1 MHRYSSLALSLAV
14 VLLGSSVFNGFG
26 TVLSPSNWPQFRGPN
41 SSGVAEAAKPPVKI
55 DPTNGALWKIEVP
68 WSPSSPCVW
77 ENWIFLTTFAEGQL
91 QTRCYDRSHG
101 QAVWNNGVTADKIE
115 TFHRTE
121 GSPAASTPATDG
133 RRIVSYFG
141 SFGLVCYDLKGKEL
155 WRHPLPVAQSGGGFG
170 SGTSPIIAG
179 NLVLLNRDQ
188 DQNSSL
194 LALDLRTGKT
204 VWETARPDATG
215 SFGTPILWQ
224 NHGQTEV
231 VTPGSLLLKGYEL
244 KTGRERWVV
253 EGVTTFACTTP
264 VAGDG
269 LLFFAGW
276 SPGKADSPWPSWESF
291 LEQNDK
297 NKDGE
302 ITFDEFSDSDR
313 DFSRGMD
320 FNHDGKITKP
330 DWDILMARMAKG
342 ENVLV
347 AVKPG
352 GRGDISE
359 THVAWKSTRGLPY
372 VASPLLYQDRLY
384 LVRDGGMFSCLDAKT
399 GKPHY
404 IQERLG
410 AIGSCYASPV
420 AADGRIYVAS
430 QPGKLSVVKA
440 GGDKPEIL
448 HQADFGER
456 IFATPALAGDN
467 LYVRTHNKLYAFGSE
482 TPH

>member
-1 MHRYSSLALSLAV
+1 MRHRSLL
-14 VLLGSSVFNGFG
+14 
-26 TVLSPSNWPQFRGPN
+26 VLSFAMLLTCSGFSSAGAAGMTSNWPQFRGPN
-41 SSGVAEAAKPPVKI
+41 GSGVAPAAKPPVKI
-55 DPTNGALWKIEVP
+55 QPTNGALWKIDVP

-77 ENWIFLTTFAEGQL
+77 EDWIFLTTFAEGQL
-91 QTRCYDRSHG
+91 QTRCFERKQG
-101 QAVWNNGVTADKIE
+101 QAVWKNGVTADKIE

-133 RRIVSYFG
+133 RSVVSYFG

-179 NLVLLNRDQ
+179 HRVLLNRDQ
-188 DQNSSL
+188 DENSSL
-194 LALDLRTGKT
+194 LALDLETGKT
-204 VWETARPDATG
+204 AWETARPGATG

-224 NHGQTEV
+224 NDERTEV
-231 VTPGSLLLKGYEL
+231 VTPGSVVLKGYEV
-244 KTGRERWVV
+244 KTGMERWRV

-269 LLFFAGW
+269 LLYFAGW
-276 SPGKADSPWPSWESF
+276 SPGKADSPWPSWETF
-291 LEQNDK
+291 LEKNDK

-302 ITFDEFSDSDR
+302 VSLDEFDESDR

-320 FNHDGKITKP
+320 FDHDGKITKA

-342 ENVLV
+342 ENVMV

-352 GRGDISE
+352 GHGDISQ
-359 THVAWKSTRGLPY
+359 THVAWKFNRGLPY
-372 VASPLLYQDRLY
+372 VASPLLYQGRLY
-384 LVRDGGMFSCLDAKT
+384 LVRDGGMFSCFEART
-399 GKPHY
+399 GTPHY
-404 IQERLG
+404 LQERLG
-410 AIGSCYASPV
+410 AIGSYYASPV
-420 AADGRIYVAS
+420 AANGRIYVAS
-430 QPGKLSVVKA
+430 VAGKLSVVKA

-456 IFATPALAGDN
+456 IFATPALAGN
-467 LYVRTHNKLYAFGSE
+467 RIYVRTQTKLYAFSNE
-482 TPH
+482 AAR